1 MKYFPCPHTLYP
13 SRFAA
18 QFPHMWVIWILVKHI
33 IPGQGD
39 RCHRSGSRDT
49 NVCQQQVT
57 EAGTV
62 SDRKTDT
69 ENSSEPRQETYKV
82 EFLGNEQLDF
92 PLGIY
97 TAGKKGRTGIIWRW
111 HYKRGNKLNTGLGHG
126 KATGIG
132 MGEQQLGHAWLYIP
146 TGLKWKQGKA

>member
-1 MKYFPCPHTLYP
+1 MPKYSSIHP
-13 SRFAA
+13 SI
-18 QFPHMWVIWILVKHI
+18 QVCSSIPTYVSGILVKHI
-33 IPGQGD
+33 TPGQGD

-111 HYKRGNKLNTGLGHG
+111 HYKPGNKLNTRLGHG

-146 TGLKWKQGKA
+146 TRLKWKQRKA